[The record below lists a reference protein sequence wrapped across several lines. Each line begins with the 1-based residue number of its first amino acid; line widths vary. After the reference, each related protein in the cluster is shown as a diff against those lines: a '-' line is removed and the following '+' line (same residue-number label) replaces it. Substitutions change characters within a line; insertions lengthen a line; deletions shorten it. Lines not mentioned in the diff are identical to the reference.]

1 MLRLESE
8 NRCLQLQIHPS
19 KRSKLVVLFKALN
32 IARFIDGM
40 HDGTRSAA
48 SLLLVSDRLEELV
61 QVVLLIAEEL
71 NLLVALLAL
80 NLLALFVSLVD
91 SIDLRLKLGY
101 LVLKLRLLMFKLLD
115 GLLKISLAVLRLQ
128 LFAHSESH

>member
-1 MLRLESE
+1 MRLT
-8 NRCLQLQIHPS
+8 H
-19 KRSKLVVLFKALN
+19 
-32 IARFIDGM
+32 
-40 HDGTRSAA
+40 
-48 SLLLVSDRLEELV
+48 LLVAAPRDRLEELV

>member
-1 MLRLESE
+1 M
-8 NRCLQLQIHPS
+8 
-19 KRSKLVVLFKALN
+19 LFKALN

-40 HDGTRSAA
+40 HDVTRSAA